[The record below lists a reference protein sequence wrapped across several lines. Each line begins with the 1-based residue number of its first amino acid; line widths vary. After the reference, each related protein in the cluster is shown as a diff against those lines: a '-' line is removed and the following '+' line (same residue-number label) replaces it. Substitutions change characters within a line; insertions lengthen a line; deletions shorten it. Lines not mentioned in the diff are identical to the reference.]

1 MKTSDEMTEW
11 IRKFEGLRLS
21 AYKCAA
27 GVWTIGYGH
36 TGNDVKRGMVIN
48 RFQAED
54 YLKKDIA
61 RHEAA
66 VGRIFP
72 DVELMQGQFD
82 ALVSFCF
89 NLGEGNLQSST
100 LAKKIKANA
109 ADPSIPREFS
119 RWVYAKGVKLPGLVK
134 RRQVEAKFWEG
145 QP

>member
-1 MKTSDEMTEW
+1 MTEW

-27 GVWTIGYGH
+27 GVWTVGYGH

-72 DVELMQGQFD
+72 DVELTQGQFD

-89 NLGEGNLQSST
+89 NLGENNLQGST
-100 LAKKIKANA
+100 LAKKIKADIT
-109 ADPSIPREFS
+109 DPTIVREFS